1 MATRI
6 DPAVLHKELLGRWAE
21 RLEKYLP
28 SSGDLRNWDISTIE
42 VALVE
47 DMAQTARDVI
57 EMRIR
62 ADPVREPE
70 QKPRC
75 PSCGHALMGLR
86 PEATHRH
93 TLFGPIRFERLYG
106 YCPACSRAFSPSGH
120 SVEIRAGLL

>member
-1 MATRI
+1 MAART
-6 DPAVLHKELLGRWAE
+6 DPAVLHKQLLSRFSE

-28 SSGDLRNWDISTIE
+28 SAGELRDWDISSIE
-42 VALVE
+42 ASLVE
-47 DMAQTARDVI
+47 DVAQTARDVI

-70 QKPRC
+70 EQPRC
-75 PSCGHALMGLR
+75 PTCRRALMGLR

-106 YCPACSRAFSPSGH
+106 YCPACRRAFSPSGH